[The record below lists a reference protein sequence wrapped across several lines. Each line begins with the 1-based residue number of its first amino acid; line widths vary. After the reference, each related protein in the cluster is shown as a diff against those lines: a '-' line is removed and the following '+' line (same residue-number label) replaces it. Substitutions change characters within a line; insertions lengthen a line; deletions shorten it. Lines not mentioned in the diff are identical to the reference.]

1 MTPELIPEIQIHL
14 YLITAALGLLS
25 WLLAGSPGAKRT
37 TLIITMLAAVINY
50 PVSVVLY
57 MVLSFLTS
65 LFASIM
71 NLLTSIHAFRVGY
84 FFVLIFSIYHFVR
97 RK

>member
-14 YLITAALGLLS
+14 YLATAALGLLS

-57 MVLSFLTS
+57 MILSFLTS

-71 NLLTSIHAFRVGY
+71 NLLTSIHAFRISY
-84 FFVLIFSIYHFVR
+84 SFSLFFILYRFLR

>member
-71 NLLTSIHAFRVGY
+71 SLLTSIHAFRVGY
-84 FFVLIFSIYHFVR
+84 IFVLFFSICHFVR
-97 RK
+97 R

>member
-14 YLITAALGLLS
+14 YLVTAALGLLS
-25 WLLAGSPGAKRT
+25 WLLAGSPDAKKIA
-37 TLIITMLAAVINY
+37 LIITMFVTVINY

-84 FFVLIFSIYHFVR
+84 FFVLFFSIYHFVR